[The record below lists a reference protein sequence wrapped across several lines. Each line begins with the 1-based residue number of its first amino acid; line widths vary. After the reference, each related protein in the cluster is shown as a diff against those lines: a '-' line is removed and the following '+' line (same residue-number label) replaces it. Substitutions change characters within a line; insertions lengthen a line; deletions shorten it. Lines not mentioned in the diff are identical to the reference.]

1 LTRHIATGVL
11 VIGAG
16 GAGMYAAIE
25 AARIGAQVLLLDRS
39 LIGRGGATVMA
50 QMTVAAAVGL
60 EGTDHWRHHLAD
72 TLEAGRGLCDPAL
85 ARLLCEDGVEVI
97 REMEGWKVGWAHD
110 GDRLRSVQAPG
121 HDRPRCVYVDFLST
135 GPAVSKTLRGVVQRT
150 PGITRLGDA
159 LVVDLVLQ
167 GGVVTGAVAVHIE
180 TGEPLA
186 IEADATIIA
195 TGGLTRLYRRNSA
208 SANMAGDGYAL
219 ALRAGADLIDMEFVQ
234 FFPIGHLAP
243 RLIGMDPIMWDPFR
257 YKLGGRLLNG
267 RGEEFVDRYGSTD
280 SGRYVVT
287 RDLATYAITKEV
299 EAGRGS
305 PNGGAWLSFRHIPA
319 ETLRAAFGP
328 VVDRL
333 ASAGIDLGRD
343 DVEVAPIA
351 HYHMGGIRVDTQMA
365 TRVPGLFGAGEAVGG
380 ANGAN
385 RLSGNAITE
394 ALAFGRAAG
403 RSAAAWASRNA
414 EAGGLEAGNAGDRGA
429 AVASPTGGANSVSAV
444 GGGGFAA
451 AAAASVALA
460 GAEGPSCNTAALF
473 VRLQSVMSDRVGPF
487 RTEAG
492 LAEALQVVRTLRAEM
507 GIAPPGKPQP
517 HDLNRID
524 WFDLRQALLVAESV
538 ILAATARTESRG
550 AHQREDFPAMD
561 DDWVLNQ
568 TLHLDDGLLLL
579 TRVAVPVVA

>member
-1 LTRHIATGVL
+1 LQRHIAAGVL

-25 AARIGAQVLLLDRS
+25 AARRGAQVLLLDRS

-50 QMTVAAAVGL
+50 QMTVAAAVGP

-72 TLEAGRGLCDPAL
+72 TLAAGRGLCDPAL

-97 REMEGWKVGWAHD
+97 REMLGWKVGWAHD

-159 LVVDLVLQ
+159 LVTDLVVQ
-167 GGVVTGAVAVHIE
+167 HGAVTGAVAVHIE
-180 TGEPLA
+180 TGEPLS
-186 IEADATIIA
+186 IEAAATIIA

-267 RGEEFVDRYGSTD
+267 LGEEFVDRYGSTD

-305 PNGGAWLSFRHIPA
+305 PAGGAWLSFRHIQP
-319 ETLRAAFGP
+319 ERLRAAFGP
-328 VVDRL
+328 VIDRL
-333 ASAGIDLGRD
+333 SAVGIDLGRD
-343 DVEVAPIA
+343 DVEVAPTA
-351 HYHMGGIRVDTQMA
+351 HYHMGGIRVDTRMA
-365 TRVPGLFGAGEAVGG
+365 TGVPGLFAAGEAVGG

-403 RSAAAWASRNA
+403 RSAAAWAA
-414 EAGGLEAGNAGDRGA
+414 QAFGGA
-429 AVASPTGGANSVSAV
+429 ARAPGGAVKAP
-444 GGGGFAA
+444 GGAA
-451 AAAASVALA
+451 AAFGETVEAPGRAAGFHAAAAPALALA
-460 GAEGPSCNTAALF
+460 GAAGPRCNTAALF
-473 VRLQSVMSDRVGPF
+473 VRLQALMSDLVGPF
-487 RTEAG
+487 RTAAG
-492 LAEALQVVRTLRAEM
+492 LAAALDAVRALHAEM
-507 GIAPPGKPQP
+507 GTVPPGRPQP
-517 HDLNRID
+517 HDLTRID
-524 WFDLRQALLVAESV
+524 WFDLRHALLVAETV
-538 ILAATARTESRG
+538 IVAAAARTESRG
-550 AHQREDFPAMD
+550 AHQREDFPVLDENWM
-561 DDWVLNQ
+561 LNQ
-568 TLHLDDGLLLL
+568 TLRLAGDGLLLS
-579 TRVAVPVVA
+579 RVAVQAAA